1 MATFDVFEN
10 GKVVQTF
17 EADQFWSKDGEYI
30 FVNGNN
36 DSVGSIVKTPG
47 MSVKK
52 VENSGYG
59 KQYGKQL

>member
-1 MATFDVFEN
+1 MATFDVFEA

-17 EADQFWSKDGEYI
+17 EAEEFWSKNDEYV
-30 FVNGNN
+30 FVDRNK

-52 VENSGYG
+52 VAKSGFG
-59 KQYGKQL
+59 TQY